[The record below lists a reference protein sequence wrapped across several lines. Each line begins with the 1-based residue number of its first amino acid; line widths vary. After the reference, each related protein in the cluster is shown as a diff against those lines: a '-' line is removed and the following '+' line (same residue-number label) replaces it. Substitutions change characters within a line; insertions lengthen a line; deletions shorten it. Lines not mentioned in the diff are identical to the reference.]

1 MEGREE
7 EGSMTMKKRIPM
19 FIAMVLLAAMVIISA
34 VVPEPVTHDVEYP
47 MANAAISWEQT
58 FYSGAWN
65 E

>member
-1 MEGREE
+1 MK
-7 EGSMTMKKRIPM
+7 MKKRMPM
-19 FIAMVLLAAMVIISA
+19 FIALALLAVMVIIYVA
-34 VVPEPVTHDVEYP
+34 VPYPEEKHDVEYP